1 MGRGWMREL
10 PARFTVGGD
19 GFDIDAAV
27 TARDTALN
35 AEIGLSWLLWA
46 AGSAPNA
53 DAVPVVVVL
62 VAVALPFPLS
72 AFAVILAFSDFV
84 VAVDSKVSLA
94 SASLMSLAETSSLDF
109 LMVRFFTRGT
119 TGSSSLSSLPS
130 GLLSILLLG
139 CARRGAI
146 VGRSDGG
153 LDLISIISCAGGSFA
168 MRGRFSCDLS
178 VIWST

>member
-35 AEIGLSWLLWA
+35 AEIGLSWLLGA

-72 AFAVILAFSDFV
+72 AFAVV
-84 VAVDSKVSLA
+84 
-94 SASLMSLAETSSLDF
+94 
-109 LMVRFFTRGT
+109 
-119 TGSSSLSSLPS
+119 
-130 GLLSILLLG
+130 
-139 CARRGAI
+139 
-146 VGRSDGG
+146 
-153 LDLISIISCAGGSFA
+153 
-168 MRGRFSCDLS
+168 
-178 VIWST
+178 